1 MSFEETVS
9 VQELYA
15 MVERSNQ
22 DSNEKTLYSLI
33 RASRDIHR
41 QLLGLKESHSYI
53 TNNIKA
59 IENGKDIIDLCKT
72 TVSYME
78 EISEFIIRRLEAF
91 KKDIQEHEKIENFS
105 YVFGKNLYKMP
116 LDGPAKEIVENY
128 NSSQSDGGTDYSFS
142 NFKSY

>member
-15 MVERSNQ
+15 MVERMNQ
-22 DSNEKTLYSLI
+22 DSNEKTLKSLI

-41 QLLGLKESHSYI
+41 QLLSLEETHSYI
-53 TNNIKA
+53 TNNIKK
-59 IENGKDIIDLCKT
+59 IDNGKDIIDLCKI
-72 TVSYME
+72 TVSHME
-78 EISEFIIRRLEAF
+78 ESSEFIIRRLEAF

-105 YVFGKNLYKMP
+105 YVFGKNLYNIW

-128 NSSQSDGGTDYSFS
+128 NSSQSDY
-142 NFKSY
+142 

>member
-15 MVERSNQ
+15 MVERRNQ
-22 DSNEKTLYSLI
+22 DSNEKTLKSLI

-41 QLLGLKESHSYI
+41 QLLRLEEAHSYI
-53 TNNIKA
+53 TNNIKK
-59 IENGKDIIDLCKT
+59 IDNGKDIIDLCKT

-78 EISEFIIRRLEAF
+78 ESSEFIIRRLEAC

-105 YVFGKNLYKMP
+105 
-116 LDGPAKEIVENY
+116 
-128 NSSQSDGGTDYSFS
+128 
-142 NFKSY
+142 